1 MVNINKI
8 NINWWLIIKKKI
20 NQNKIKGNNNK
31 KVNNQ
36 MKIKDQ
42 NKKL

>member
-20 NQNKIKGNNNK
+20 NQNKIKGDNNK

>member
-1 MVNINKI
+1 MVYINKI
-8 NINWWLIIKKKI
+8 NINCWLIIKKKK
-20 NQNKIKGNNNK
+20 NQNKIKGKNNK

-36 MKIKDQ
+36 MKIKDK